1 MSSTTTTADATT
13 ADATTLA
20 KFIMLGNK
28 QDEYI
33 KNFKNST
40 KEQKNAM
47 MVNFVNLLEVE
58 KINFNYY
65 NIHRQILKGTSKK
78 VNEKFRV
85 KMIEKGFNALITYI
99 GSIADLSKVFIK
111 TDLDE
116 PYETEKSLAIVLV

>member
-1 MSSTTTTADATT
+1 MSSTTTT
-13 ADATTLA
+13 TTLA
-20 KFIMLGNK
+20 IFIMLGNK

-85 KMIEKGFNALITYI
+85 KMIEKGFNALITNI
-99 GSIADLSKVFIK
+99 GSIADLSIVFIK